1 MKRRIAIIICL
12 SVLFGITPLSNAA
25 TGSKPSLKLQCP
37 GYREF
42 YPDPDW
48 LDYYLLFKPMALVK
62 FSGKKLRIN
71 SFLDGK
77 YVGNSTSTRKSLTG
91 DWAFIN
97 LDVKVPKNYAKT
109 NYEIKYTLVDDK
121 KRSSTYTC
129 EYRSNNSNAP
139 TSSPR
144 PTLSSS
150 PSPTPTINAAL
161 PAGGRT
167 YFGQAFYYKNECWFA
182 KKFTNKSNSVSSA
195 AEELATVISPEGT
208 IMFNIRFDIPSMK
221 PQSEMWIVSW
231 MVSPYGCEKGIGR
244 VADGKTELRKYF
256 AISNLYTRR
265 FLTEV
270 RDIPS
275 ILSVIREPGKY
286 PDTYI
291 YKLRVKNNSIDR
303 TLKDSNDSR
312 IGFVFLDAAGTPVF
326 ASTGRI
332 MGAVPPQGE
341 ATLTA
346 WDFEI
351 SSIKDVPG
359 SVSVVGSLVY
369 ELCKDYDCSY

>member
-1 MKRRIAIIICL
+1 MKRLLILAVCM
-12 SVLFGITPLSNAA
+12 SVLLSITPFSTAA

-71 SFLDGK
+71 NFLDGK
-77 YVGNSTSTRKSLTG
+77 YIGNVTSTRKATTG

-97 LDVKVPKNYAKT
+97 LDVKIPKNYTKT
-109 NYEIKYTLVDDK
+109 NYEIKYTLIDDK

-129 EYRSNNSNAP
+129 EYRS
-139 TSSPR
+139 
-144 PTLSSS
+144 SSS
-150 PSPTPTINAAL
+150 SSTTVAPKPSVSTTPSPTPTVNSVL
-161 PAGGRT
+161 PVGGRT
-167 YFGQAFYYKNECWFA
+167 YFGQAFDFKSECWFA
-182 KKFTNKSNSVSSA
+182 KKYTNTSNSISSA

-208 IMFNIRFDIPSMK
+208 IMFNIGFDVPSMR
-221 PQSEMWIVSW
+221 PQSEMWVVSW
-231 MVSPYGCEKGIGR
+231 MVSKYGCEKGIGR
-244 VADGKTELRKYF
+244 VIDGKTELRKYF
-256 AISNLYTRR
+256 SISNLYTRR
-265 FLTEV
+265 FLTEA
-270 RDIPS
+270 RDIPT
-275 ILSVIREPGKY
+275 ILSVVREPGKY

-303 TLKDSNDSR
+303 TLTDSNDTR
-312 IGFVFLDAAGTPVF
+312 IGFVFLNSSGIPVY
-326 ASTGRI
+326 ASTGRV

-351 SSIKDVPG
+351 SSKKDVPG
-359 SVSVVGSLVY
+359 SVSVVGSLIY
-369 ELCKDYDCSY
+369 ELCKSYDCSY

>member
-1 MKRRIAIIICL
+1 MKRFLIVALSL
-12 SVLFGITPLSNAA
+12 SVLLGITPFSNAA

-42 YPDPDW
+42 HPDPDW

-71 SFLDGK
+71 NFLDGK
-77 YVGNSTSTRKSLTG
+77 YVGNSTSTRKSPTG

-97 LDVKVPKNYAKT
+97 LDIKVPKNYAKM

-129 EYRSNNSNAP
+129 EYRSNNSN
-139 TSSPR
+139 SS
-144 PTLSSS
+144 TNS
-150 PSPTPTINAAL
+150 PKPLASPTPSITPPTSAVL
-161 PAGGRT
+161 PNSGKT
-167 YFGQAFYYKNECWFA
+167 YFGQAFYYKSECWFA
-182 KKFTNKSNSVSSA
+182 KKYTNTSNSVSSA

-208 IMFNIRFDIPSMK
+208 VMFNIRFDIPSMK

-231 MVSPYGCEKGIGR
+231 MVSQYGCEKGIGR
-244 VADGKTELRKYF
+244 VIDGKTELRKYF
-256 AISNLYTRR
+256 SISNLYTRR
-265 FLTEV
+265 FLTDI
-270 RDIPS
+270 RDIPT

-286 PDTYI
+286 SDTYI

-312 IGFVFLDAAGTPVF
+312 IGFVFLDAAGIPLF

-369 ELCKDYDCSY
+369 ELCKAYDCSY